1 MMKKF
6 HLTNLILACL
16 CLLLSS
22 TWMGTGSALAQEP
35 EPRPTL
41 PATNGGNGG
50 DDDGD
55 HTGNGNHDSA
65 PLPQTGR
72 VSGFVYS
79 YSDYAYVSGVKVLLD
94 GGGWQAETITD
105 SRGFYQFSGLG
116 AGRGVI
122 NLQLPPGA
130 QAVVFD
136 WPVQV
141 GNGADL
147 RVDLG
152 YYWQD
157 PSALPVLISGH
168 VAGQVLYLEV
178 KNQTTGKINGGM
190 LEITSPVDQQLSPAV
205 TASQGEIADYGP
217 YRIRFAVGTME
228 PAANITVNVPLEK
241 IISLS
246 VEPAEANIQAAFTYD
261 QQKTPLVVKIDSNQ
275 PDAASVSPSQAVAAA
290 TPLPSSPPLA
300 APPAPTAAKPISPLP
315 TTGNTPQSTG
325 LVGLIPPI
333 LLLLILG
340 WVGWRTFK
348 LSH

>member
-1 MMKKF
+1 MMKKI
-6 HLTNLILACL
+6 HLTNLTLVCL
-16 CLLLSS
+16 GLLLSL
-22 TWMGTGSALAQEP
+22 TWLGAGSALAQEP
-35 EPRPTL
+35 EPRPPL
-41 PATNGGNGG
+41 PSTNGGNGG
-50 DDDGD
+50 DGNGD

-65 PLPQTGR
+65 TLPQTGR

-79 YSDYAYVSGVKVLLD
+79 YSDYAYVSGVKVVLD
-94 GGGWQAETITD
+94 GGGWQAETLTD

-116 AGRGVI
+116 AGRGVV

-130 QAVVFD
+130 YPVVFD

-152 YYWQD
+152 YYWQE
-157 PSALPVLISGH
+157 PSALPVLLSGH
-168 VAGQVLYLEV
+168 VASQVLYLEV

-205 TASQGEIADYGP
+205 TSSQGEIADYGP
-217 YRIRFAVGTME
+217 YRIRLAVGAME
-228 PAANITVNVPLEK
+228 PAASMTVNVPLEE
-241 IISLS
+241 ISSLS
-246 VEPAEANIQAAFTYD
+246 VEPDEAKIRVAFSYD
-261 QQKTPLVVKIDSNQ
+261 QQKTPLLVKIDSTQ
-275 PDAASVSPSQAVAAA
+275 STASAAPSQDMA
-290 TPLPSSPPLA
+290 TTPPPPSSPPLA
-300 APPAPTAAKPISPLP
+300 EPSAPTPTRPISPLP
-315 TTGNTPQSTG
+315 VTGHTSHSTG
-325 LVGLIPPI
+325 LAGLILPV